1 MLAACLIHASRAV
14 AGLHRVL
21 DAPGCFY
28 SGSSFRERSEA
39 ADERRTAE

>member
-14 AGLHRVL
+14 TGLHRFL
-21 DAPGCFY
+21 DTLGHSA
-28 SGSSFRERSEA
+28 SGEIRGNSEA